1 MINIERSN
9 DGEIVVLRLPN
20 SDMNNAIQWEFEDS
34 CTTVSQDSDVRVVIL
49 TSSSPDFVS
58 SALENNFG
66 LASSVSL
73 IKQPVLGVIDDSAH
87 GLGLELLLASDVR
100 ICASKSTF
108 SMAHVA
114 HGAIPSDGG
123 TQRLPRL
130 VGQGRA
136 LELILTGRV
145 VGAQE
150 ALEMGMVHQV
160 CDADPLKEAFC
171 IAEKI
176 AGHGPR
182 AAQYLKEAV
191 YTGSDRTLRQGMS
204 LEADMSV
211 ILQSTLDR
219 IEGIN
224 SFLERRAPKFKGD

>member
-34 CTTVSQDSDVRVVIL
+34 CITVSQDSDVRVVIL

-58 SALENNFG
+58 SALVNNFG

-114 HGAIPSDGG
+114 HGAIPFRWRYSK
-123 TQRLPRL
+123 
-130 VGQGRA
+130 
-136 LELILTGRV
+136 LT
-145 VGAQE
+145 
-150 ALEMGMVHQV
+150 
-160 CDADPLKEAFC
+160 
-171 IAEKI
+171 
-176 AGHGPR
+176 
-182 AAQYLKEAV
+182 
-191 YTGSDRTLRQGMS
+191 
-204 LEADMSV
+204 
-211 ILQSTLDR
+211 
-219 IEGIN
+219 
-224 SFLERRAPKFKGD
+224 